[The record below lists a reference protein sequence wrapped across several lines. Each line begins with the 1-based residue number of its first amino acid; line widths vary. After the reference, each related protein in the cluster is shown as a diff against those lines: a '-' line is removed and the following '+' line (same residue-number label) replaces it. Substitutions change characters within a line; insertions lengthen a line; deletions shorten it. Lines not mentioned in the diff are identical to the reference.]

1 MEEQVFNNPEEL
13 LEAYSHGF
21 VGAECD
27 EEDTKRLL
35 SELKHPEFG
44 DSGKDLFG
52 SGIGKL
58 STPYMS
64 LFKFHPNFGITEAQ
78 TLGDCFSKDSI
89 VVSKY
94 CKPIQ
99 DVKVGDT
106 VYDSNGN
113 FTKVISTQKK
123 ISHNP
128 LITIKTK
135 GSIPLCVTSD
145 HRVLIGRKEDQD
157 QGNTKVKVL
166 TKKWVTAQ
174 EIKKGDYLITP
185 TSIKTERKPNN
196 QFVNQKD
203 FDWFLGYFL
212 GDGWCNNS
220 QIEITF
226 AEHQTDLFE
235 RCKEF
240 LTHLGCK
247 VKRGVYSKSK
257 NTTAFRL
264 RCSHPELASFLRSVC
279 YDENK
284 KKVFPN
290 WAIGSKDVIEG
301 LVASDG
307 MFKEDRSIFDS
318 SSASL
323 AYGVYYSYLSLGY
336 KPTINYFHRS
346 VKGAYKQTQ
355 SYRVVCIYNKKKHY
369 SFIKNKELYI
379 PVSQTEYKEGPH
391 EVYDIGVECQEHA
404 FIANGCIAHNCVAHS
419 TRNAIDVVRA
429 VQIDV
434 EKRQESFVTV
444 GATEAIYASRG
455 HTGEGM
461 SCSVAARFV
470 NQTGGVL
477 LRKNYPDLGIDL
489 TRYNGTG
496 WNRQWLRG
504 APTNVVNEA
513 KKHQVKTTSL
523 IRSVPQARDAI
534 ANGYA
539 ISVCSNV
546 GFNSRRDQRGIS
558 NAEGTWYHA
567 MAWVGVDDTRQR
579 LNETLFLVVNSW
591 GRWNGGPLVH
601 NQPEGSFWI
610 RQSVAERMLSQQG
623 AFVFS
628 NFDGFPAQ
636 QLPDYGFGGWL

>member
-1 MEEQVFNNPEEL
+1 MNFNSPEEL
-13 LEAYSHGF
+13 LDAYSHGF

-27 EEDTKRLL
+27 EEDTIKLL

-58 STPYMS
+58 SIPYMS
-64 LFKFHPNFGITEAQ
+64 LYKFHPNFGVTEAQ
-78 TLGDCFSKDSI
+78 TLGDCYSKDTI

-99 DVKVGDT
+99 DIKVGDE
-106 VYDSNGN
+106 VYDSRGR

-123 ISHNP
+123 ISNNP
-128 LITIKTK
+128 LVTIKTR
-135 GSIPLCVTSD
+135 GSVPLCVTSD
-145 HRVLIGRKEDQD
+145 HRVLVGRKEDQD
-157 QGNTKVKVL
+157 CGSVKTKVI

-185 TSIKTERKPNN
+185 IELQKEDKPTNSFTL
-196 QFVNQKD
+196 QAD

-212 GDGWCNNS
+212 GDGWCDKN
-220 QIEITF
+220 QLEIAF
-226 AEHQTDLFE
+226 AEHQEDFFN
-235 RCKEF
+235 RCKNF
-240 LTHLGCK
+240 LESLGFNAR
-247 VKRGVYSKSK
+247 RGEYYKK
-257 NTTAFRL
+257 ETKAFRL
-264 RCSHPELASFLRSVC
+264 RCWCPSFCNFLRDLC
-279 YDENK
+279 YSDK
-284 KKVFPN
+284 KKIFPN
-290 WAIGSKDVIEG
+290 WAIGNSDVIDG
-301 LVASDG
+301 LVSSDG
-307 MFKEDRSIFDS
+307 MKNEDRITFDS
-318 SSASL
+318 SSTSL
-323 AYGVYYSYLSLGY
+323 SYGVYYSYLKLGY
-336 KPTINYFHRS
+336 KPTINYFHRAE
-346 VKGAYKQTQ
+346 KGAYKDTQ
-355 SYRVVCIYNKKKHY
+355 SYRVVCIYDKKKNY
-369 SFIKNKELYI
+369 SFIQNDELYI
-379 PVSQTEYKEGPH
+379 PVHKVEYKEGPH
-391 EVYDIGVECQEHA
+391 EVYDIGVECEEHA

-419 TRNAIDVVRA
+419 TRNAVDVARA

-477 LRKNYPDLGIDL
+477 LRKNYPDLRIDL

-504 APTNVVNEA
+504 LPQNVVNEA
-513 KKHQVKTTSL
+513 RKHQVKTTSL
-523 IRSVPQARDAI
+523 IRSIAQARDAI

-546 GFNSRRDQRGIS
+546 GFNSRRDQNGIAS
-558 NAEGTWYHA
+558 PNGTWYHA
-567 MAWVGVDDTRQR
+567 MAWCGCDDTRTR

-591 GRWNGGPLVH
+591 GRWNAGPRVH

-610 RQSVAERMLSQQG
+610 RQSVAERMLAQQG
-623 AFVFS
+623 SFVFS